1 MVDTKPNG
9 TKPSGTLTFE
19 PKRGK
24 VVGRNIAIALGIIC
38 IVLVAG
44 LAVVIYMAYSPTAS
58 TSTTSLQSQINDL
71 NSTYNSYK
79 STHSHTNDE
88 FNSLSSQNANLQNQY
103 DTYVGDHN
111 YTNEEYQNL
120 QNQYNAYV
128 GDHSHTDEE
137 YNSLSSQNTNLQN
150 QTTNLQNQVNDL
162 NNTLNLDKSTI
173 WVNNQ
178 TISEPA
184 NSYIASNFAANY
196 AGYVSVLVQN
206 SSTTTTY
213 VRVIYSSN
221 GVNYGNQIT
230 VGTGG
235 TAVFPILPSG
245 NIEVRVGNTDLI
257 TGHNQTLTITYHY

>member
-1 MVDTKPNG
+1 MSDTKPNE

-44 LAVVIYMAYSPTAS
+44 LAAVIYMAYSPS
-58 TSTTSLQSQINDL
+58 VSNSTTSLQSQINDL
-71 NSTYNSYK
+71 NSTYNGYK

-88 FNSLSSQNANLQNQY
+88 FNSLNSQNANLQNQY
-103 DTYVGDHN
+103 NTYVGDHN
-111 YTNEEYQNL
+111 NTNEQ
-120 QNQYNAYV
+120 
-128 GDHSHTDEE
+128 

-150 QTTNLQNQVNDL
+150 QNTNLQNQVNDL
-162 NNTLNLDKSTI
+162 NNTLNLSKSTI
-173 WVNNQ
+173 WVNNE

-184 NSYIASNFAANY
+184 NSYITLNFTADY
-196 AGYVSVLVQN
+196 AGYLFVLVQN
-206 SSTTTTY
+206 STSATTY

-221 GVNYGNQIT
+221 GVNYDNQIT

-235 TAVFPILPSG
+235 TAVFPILPSVSIG
-245 NIEVRVGNTDLI
+245 VRIGNTNLV
-257 TGHNQTLTITYHY
+257 TGRTQTVTITYHY

>member
-1 MVDTKPNG
+1 MSDTKPNG
-9 TKPSGTLTFE
+9 TKPSDTITFE

-24 VVGRNIAIALGIIC
+24 VVGRNVAIALGIIC
-38 IVLVAG
+38 ILLGAG
-44 LAVVIYMAYSPTAS
+44 LGVVIYMGYSPTSS

-71 NSTYNSYK
+71 NSTYNSYV
-79 STHSHTNDE
+79 STHSHTNDD

-103 DTYVGDHN
+103 NTYVGDHN

-120 QNQYNAYV
+120 LNQYNAYV

-150 QTTNLQNQVNDL
+150 QVNDL
-162 NNTLNLDKSTI
+162 TDTLNLGKSTI

-178 TISEPA
+178 PISEPA
-184 NSYIASNFAANY
+184 SSYVAWNFAANY
-196 AGYVSVLVQN
+196 AGYLSVWVKT
-206 SSTTTTY
+206 SSSTTTY
-213 VRVIYSSN
+213 VRVIYSSH
-221 GVNYGNQIT
+221 GVNYDNQIT

-245 NIEVRVGNTDLI
+245 SIEVRVGNTNLI
-257 TGHNQTLTITYHY
+257 TGHTQTVTITYYY